1 MKKSLPK
8 GLSGVV
14 DCVACQL
21 GLSTL
26 RIIHSWDR
34 HDDDYT
40 GLGTLLLSLLSS
52 IPSKSSFSLLRIEL
66 TVNKAVNPFYHFQ
79 NWLLTAEMR
88 GAMESFPTCPRF
100 ELHLDDFGSIAETG
114 LCRDLSTAI
123 RDWMPKLDYRVVV
136 SVNLK

>member
-52 IPSKSSFSLLRIEL
+52 ILSKSSFALLRIEL

-88 GAMESFPTCPRF
+88 GAMESFPTCPKF
-100 ELHLDDFGSIAETG
+100 ELHLGDFGRIAETAYAEISLQRYAIGCPSWIIG
-114 LCRDLSTAI
+114 LSFQ
-123 RDWMPKLDYRVVV
+123 
-136 SVNLK
+136 SSS